1 MKLRVPERVQF
12 KLGDVWLNL
21 ATRWPRLPNST
32 RLRWIRKS
40 IRRQAR
46 RDYRNSRPPQGIELQ
61 YLFFRMTELFHVN
74 ELEKLQSGLERLFPD
89 LRDVSYYQ
97 DFIRESAGDIL
108 GGGSVSIGTVVRKR
122 QGPSISGMFSDP
134 EMPRLPEEVKRVDFW
149 LHKILPSALVVS
161 MDVHFNERATQQLMR
176 VQSTRYP
183 PKVRF
188 KSSLPVTLLGSNYTQ
203 DSAGNRMGQEVLG
216 WLDELRSRVEVVFRP
231 FLRGY
236 FTREIVGK
244 KAALPAIE
252 VYGLKGAPEVDFAA
266 WAAKNRNWW
275 RSLGFELLRNAF
287 MDEKLIFI
295 PPQSRINKEQ
305 TPYRLIALWEPYVN
319 SLGTEQME
327 MYHQDER
334 MAITSTLEDMLLS
347 LFRSVT
353 ILQFLNNSKRKTE
366 TLRQVVFS
374 SLKHGFRLG
383 KYFKL
388 NNVIQREVMLLDRI
402 SMEYRE
408 VADEIK
414 YELQEVTNLR
424 EISRGDRKREAG
436 SLADMLPG
444 QTEFIMGVVSKQLL
458 HIRDSF
464 SEHLTTRNMYATY
477 VLTWVVGIATF
488 VGLTDNWPNIKVF
501 VQDIRQLITNIF

>member
-1 MKLRVPERVQF
+1 
-12 KLGDVWLNL
+12 
-21 ATRWPRLPNST
+21 
-32 RLRWIRKS
+32 
-40 IRRQAR
+40 
-46 RDYRNSRPPQGIELQ
+46 
-61 YLFFRMTELFHVN
+61 MTELFHVN
-74 ELEKLQSGLERLFPD
+74 ELERLQCGLERLFPD

-122 QGPSISGMFSDP
+122 QGPSRSGMFSDP
-134 EMPRLPEEVKRVDFW
+134 EMPRLPEEVNRVDFW

-161 MDVHFNERATQQLMR
+161 MDVYLNERATQQLMR
-176 VQSTRYP
+176 VQSKRYP
-183 PKVRF
+183 TKVRF

-203 DSAGNRMGQEVLG
+203 ESSGNLTRQEVLG

-231 FLRGY
+231 FLSGY
-236 FTREIVGK
+236 FTHEAVGK
-244 KAALPAIE
+244 KATLPAIE
-252 VYGLKGAPEVDFAA
+252 VYGLKGAPEEDLAT
-266 WAAKNRNWW
+266 WAEKKRTWW

-295 PPQSRINKEQ
+295 APQSRVNTGQ
-305 TPYRLIALWEPYVN
+305 PPYRLIALWEPYIN
-319 SLGTEQME
+319 SLGTERME

-334 MAITSTLEDMLLS
+334 IAITSTVEDMLSS

-414 YELQEVTNLR
+414 YELQEVANLR
-424 EISRGDRKREAG
+424 EISRGSRKREAD
-436 SLADMLPG
+436 SLADLLPG
-444 QTEFIMGVVSKQLL
+444 QTEFIMGVVNKQLL
-458 HIRDSF
+458 HIKDSF

-477 VLTWVVGIATF
+477 ILTWVVGIATF

-501 VQDIRQLITNIF
+501 VRDIRHLITNIF